1 MRIDSY
7 RGRIVASDTFACE
20 EVSKILDLNT
30 AVIGKHAVYF
40 EFLSE
45 ETGAIA
51 EFDRFAFL

>member
-1 MRIDSY
+1 MEY
-7 RGRIVASDTFACE
+7 SDKEQEKTAE
-20 EVSKILDLNT
+20 LTS

-51 EFDRFAFL
+51 EFDRFTFL